1 MLRRGRAGSVGA
13 PSPGPVSAA
22 RSLEALLAGNSTLA
36 IAYDA
41 AGPGG
46 GGTNHARAI
55 TKGHGPS
62 SLRYSSCGTPS
73 GFDDDARETDKG
85 ASSVTKEATSK
96 ESIGDGDGEGLA
108 DGDAGLRR
116 QSGGSYGSDAPTPPL
131 PELEGSRLK
140 GSLTSRRNSLGIGG
154 RGRCAHAR
162 PILRACALRA
172 VGGRRRR
179 SIHVAL
185 SEACD
190 G

>member
-1 MLRRGRAGSVGA
+1 MLRRSRAGSVGA

-41 AGPGG
+41 SAGPDGG
-46 GGTNHARAI
+46 STNDPRAI

-73 GFDDDARETDKG
+73 GFDDEARETDKG
-85 ASSVTKEATSK
+85 ASSATKEAARR
-96 ESIGDGDGEGLA
+96 ESIGDGDGQRLA

-140 GSLTSRRNSLGIGG
+140 GSLTSRRNSLRIGG
-154 RGRCAHAR
+154 RERCAHAR
-162 PILRACALRA
+162 PILRGRA
-172 VGGRRRR
+172 PSVLWG
-179 SIHVAL
+179 
-185 SEACD
+185 
-190 G
+190 